1 MKKGIVEEVDDLYI
15 YVVFDDETR
24 CRYLKEG
31 NIKENDQVIVDQ
43 NNTIIEITKYDQ
55 ELYVKIKEM
64 EKKLDI

>member
-24 CRYLKEG
+24 RRYLKEG
-31 NIKENDQVIVDQ
+31 TIKENDQVIVDQ
-43 NNTIIEITKYDQ
+43 NNKIIEITKYDQ

>member
-24 CRYLKEG
+24 CKYLKEG

-43 NNTIIEITKYDQ
+43 NNKIIEITKYDQ

>member
-15 YVVFDDETR
+15 YVVFADETR

-31 NIKENDQVIVDQ
+31 NIKENDQITIDP
-43 NNTIIEITKYDQ
+43 NGKIIEIKKYDQ
-55 ELYVKIKEM
+55 ELYVKIKEL

>member
-43 NNTIIEITKYDQ
+43 NNKIIEITKYDQ
-55 ELYVKIKEM
+55 EL
-64 EKKLDI
+64 

>member
-31 NIKENDQVIVDQ
+31 TIKENDQVIVDQ
-43 NNTIIEITKYDQ
+43 NNKIIEITKYDQ

>member
-15 YVVFDDETR
+15 YVVFDDEIR
-24 CRYLKEG
+24 CKYLKEG

-43 NNTIIEITKYDQ
+43 NNKIIEITKYDQ